1 MPPLIEDEE
10 KRKEFSTTVKN
21 TRDWYR
27 DFRSNL
33 SHEILRSNVLP
44 EDLQKRMLSELDKR
58 LEVDV
63 DALLASPKLKLQLSP
78 AELDKQLLDLYN
90 AFNENPSA
98 DIVRTVLGGANVGR
112 QDYYIKEQAR
122 KLKNL
127 ERLKSGDKNALPQFL
142 DDVGVGE
149 YGSATSWIKKTLRR
163 NLQQS
168 GSHNFLQEK
177 KMPSITNKKKLKDK
191 TTMTTSFGRSQASSS
206 TMIFGSF
213 RKQHPARRLSS
224 RLPSLLI

>member
-1 MPPLIEDEE
+1 M
-10 KRKEFSTTVKN
+10 KN

-44 EDLQKRMLSELDKR
+44 EDLQKRMLLELDKR
-58 LEVDV
+58 LDVDV

-168 GSHNFLQEK
+168 GSHSFLQEK

-206 TMIFGSF
+206 TMIFDSF
-213 RKQHPARRLSS
+213 PKHYPSRRLSS

>member
-1 MPPLIEDEE
+1 M
-10 KRKEFSTTVKN
+10 KN

-27 DFRSNL
+27 EFRSNL

-63 DALLASPKLKLQLSP
+63 DSLLASPKLKLQLSP

-90 AFNENPSA
+90 AFAENPSA
-98 DIVRTVLGGANVGR
+98 DMVRTVLGGANVGR
-112 QDYYIKEQAR
+112 QGHYLKEQAR
-122 KLKNL
+122 KQKNL
-127 ERLKSGDKNALPQFL
+127 VRLESGEKNALPQFL

-149 YGSATSWIKKTLRR
+149 YRSATSWIKKTLRR

-168 GSHNFLQEK
+168 GSHSFLQDK
-177 KMPSITNKKKLKDK
+177 KMPSNINEKKLKDK
-191 TTMTTSFGRSQASSS
+191 TTMTTTFGRSQASSS

-213 RKQHPARRLSS
+213 PKQYTARRLSS

>member
-1 MPPLIEDEE
+1 LPPLIEDEE
-10 KRKEFSTTVKN
+10 RRKKLSTTVKN

-27 DFRSNL
+27 EFRSNL
-33 SHEILRSNVLP
+33 SNEILRSKVLP

-63 DALLASPKLKLQLSP
+63 DSLLASPKLKLQLSP

-90 AFNENPSA
+90 AVAENPSA
-98 DIVRTVLGGANVGR
+98 DILRTVLGGAQVGR
-112 QDYYIKEQAR
+112 QGLYLKQQAR
-122 KLKNL
+122 KQKTL
-127 ERLKSGDKNALPQFL
+127 ERLENGEKNALPQFL

-168 GSHNFLQEK
+168 GSHSFLQDK
-177 KMPSITNKKKLKDK
+177 KMSSITNEKKHKDK

-213 RKQHPARRLSS
+213 PKQYPARRLSS